1 MTDTLLEQIKA
12 DREIGTPGP
21 WEVPDQTWT
30 QNLTVTTAGGLDAV
44 MIGCPGTGGA
54 MSYTDEVCTLSW
66 KDDHEWLANA
76 RRIARVPDLEARI
89 LRDAETI
96 KAAEALADVLQA
108 ADNAVVWESL
118 GFGNTF
124 SDRVE
129 KTLAA
134 FRAAQEKNDE

>member
-1 MTDTLLEQIKA
+1 MTDALRSRIIAHTDQPDIY
-12 DREIGTPGP
+12 DPPTRE
-21 WEVPDQTWT
+21 
-30 QNLTVTTAGGLDAV
+30 
-44 MIGCPGTGGA
+44 A
-54 MSYTDEVCTLSW
+54 MY
-66 KDDHEWLANA
+66 
-76 RRIARVPDLEARI
+76 ARI

-108 ADNAVVWESL
+108 ADNAVAWESL

-134 FRAAQEKNDE
+134 FRAAQEKNDD